1 MSPQDETNSQV
12 KDLERQLAEAQAAR
26 ESSSEGETK
35 EALAA
40 AEKAAAQLRE
50 AADAELTSARCSQL
64 PSCFTDVR
72 SSYA

>member
-1 MSPQDETNSQV
+1 MKE
-12 KDLERQLAEAQAAR
+12 LERQLAEAQAAR
-26 ESSSEGETK
+26 ESSSLLEAK

-64 PSCFTDVR
+64 HSCFTDVR
-72 SSYA
+72 FSYT